1 MKTLTVKEAVDRVNS
16 GQNLEGVHLDKE
28 SLKQVNVRDAMILNS
43 GGIVVPEENLYYD
56 DNDIVYDEEIDELV
70 IGEEI
75 TGLSW
80 EEKIN
85 RFQNYQNTNEDI
97 SINLSTQDQEFNKW
111 IEMNKGFLEKVL
123 RPIVKNLFDV
133 ENLANNKCVFIIG
146 LFYCLYRLV
155 CLIHKRL
162 TP

>member
-28 SLKQVNVRDAMILNS
+28 SLKQVNVRDAMILNR

-85 RFQNYQNTNEDI
+85 RFQNYQNTNENI
-97 SINLSTQDQEFNKW
+97 SINLSTQDQEVNKW
-111 IEMNKGFLEKVL
+111 IEMNKEFLEKVL

-133 ENLANNKCVFIIG
+133 ENLANKKFAQ
-146 LFYCLYRLV
+146 
-155 CLIHKRL
+155 HSSTDK
-162 TP
+162 PS

>member
-133 ENLANNKCVFIIG
+133 ENLANKKFAQQSSTDN
-146 LFYCLYRLV
+146 R
-155 CLIHKRL
+155 
-162 TP
+162 